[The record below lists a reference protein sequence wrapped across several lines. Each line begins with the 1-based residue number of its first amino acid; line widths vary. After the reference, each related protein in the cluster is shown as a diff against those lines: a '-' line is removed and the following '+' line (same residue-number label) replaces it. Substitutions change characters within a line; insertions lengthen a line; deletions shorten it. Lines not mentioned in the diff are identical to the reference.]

1 MKDIK
6 VLFMGT
12 PVFSVPIL
20 KALIDNTNVVGVVTA
35 PDAYVGRKKVL
46 TMCPVKELALSSNI
60 PVHSPSKI
68 REDFNFIK
76 ELNPDII
83 ITCAYGQIISEEI
96 LNMPKYG
103 CINVHASLLPN
114 LRGGAPIPSA
124 ILDYPK
130 YKCINTHGSLLPRGR
145 GGAPIQHSLI
155 DGDAKTGIT
164 LMYMDKGMDSGDMIY
179 KEEIIIDNKDNI
191 ETLSNK
197 LSLLAA
203 NMIIK
208 YLPELINK
216 TNPREKQNIDEVTF
230 APIIKREDEHLDF
243 SLSAKEV
250 YNKFR
255 ALSPNSLPN
264 FYINN
269 IEYKIAECE
278 VVDINGETNKI
289 IEANKNGIIIK
300 CKDKGIKITKIK
312 PIGKNIME
320 VKDFLN
326 GYHDNIIGEEV
337 K

>member
-96 LNMPKYG
+96 LNIPKLG
-103 CINVHASLLPN
+103 CFNLHGSLLPKY
-114 LRGGAPIPSA
+114 RGGAPIHYA
-124 ILDYPK
+124 L
-130 YKCINTHGSLLPRGR
+130 INGEE
-145 GGAPIQHSLI
+145 
-155 DGDAKTGIT
+155 KTGIT

-255 ALSPNSLPN
+255 ALSPNPLPN